1 MWFISELNEVI
12 SVSDLF
18 RCPMVFILLCD
29 LGREAGQ
36 RKLTTNDHF
45 FFLVVLAAVFR
56 LLKILGRW

>member
-29 LGREAGQ
+29 LGRDVGQ
-36 RKLTTNDHF
+36 RKLAANGHF
-45 FFLVVLAAVFR
+45 FF
-56 LLKILGRW
+56 